1 MLDGEAAMLMEE
13 LKRAL
18 TLVAALTKRVDS
30 IEMAMR
36 TLHQASQ
43 RQHQAIRAGR
53 SHAAD

>member
-18 TLVAALTKRVDS
+18 ALLAAVTKRVDAL
-30 IEMAMR
+30 EMGMR
-36 TLHQASQ
+36 SLHQASQ